1 MFRVNSGIL
10 AGYDREQ
17 TIPKVFSPLLKAT
30 TTRRRRKSISEI
42 LVSVYS
48 SKYKR
53 DVNLG
58 SYDLSLSLSLSL
70 STHGSSIYPVET
82 GVRIRANC
90 APPPTILL
98 SIYLSLSLSV
108 YLCWRCYPHDDD
120 QPRKTGNA
128 GQRCS
133 TCLVLAKLGWEET
146 TLDTLFRC
154 ANGREL
160 TGVEDFTFESSVRAK
175 RRDYTP
181 RWGRCENC
189 VMDRPRTKSLQQK
202 WEQEENHGRSV
213 ENFNARNLRLASLS
227 LSVTV
232 PPFSLFL
239 DRILAGRFNLS
250 PRTTCLSSPS
260 LRNETSPCPAL
271 DEYEMAELLG
281 EIERNR
287 WGRYFF
293 LLAFFLLFF

>member
-1 MFRVNSGIL
+1 MCVSEPIVRLHLRFFFLSISL
-10 AGYDREQ
+10 
-17 TIPKVFSPLLKAT
+17 FLSPYICVGDAIRT
-30 TTRRRRKSISEI
+30 TTINHGKQAMQ
-42 LVSVYS
+42 
-48 SKYKR
+48 
-53 DVNLG
+53 G
-58 SYDLSLSLSLSL
+58 SA
-70 STHGSSIYPVET
+70 V
-82 GVRIRANC
+82 
-90 APPPTILL
+90 
-98 SIYLSLSLSV
+98 
-108 YLCWRCYPHDDD
+108 
-120 QPRKTGNA
+120 
-128 GQRCS
+128 
-133 TCLVLAKLGWEET
+133 LVLAKLGWEET

-202 WEQEENHGRSV
+202 WEQEENHGRSMD
-213 ENFNARNLRLASLS
+213 ARNLRLAPQSIVILSFSLS